1 MDQVLSHG
9 VGMGLERQ
17 DVCTVRLRVQELTA
31 QQRTKNLA
39 SLRKYAF
46 LSIYLKKVCLNGQ
59 IPVNDSLFILLRK
72 VITYL

>member
-17 DVCTVRLRVQELTA
+17 DVCTVRLGVQELTA

-39 SLRKYAF
+39 SVHKY
-46 LSIYLKKVCLNGQ
+46 
-59 IPVNDSLFILLRK
+59 SLFNQFI
-72 VITYL
+72 